1 MNDLNGLTKMW
12 FIGRPMCPVV
22 DTHVHHLLGLFLEIR
37 LRSSQKRPKR
47 EMHEIKR
54 VTGRE
59 MGMTGRFRGGIT
71 KL

>member
-1 MNDLNGLTKMW
+1 
-12 FIGRPMCPVV
+12 MCPVV

-54 VTGRE
+54 VMGRE